1 MIFHVPTRLD
11 AQALRLHPAFGQQVT
26 RKIDVL
32 HTFPCG
38 ILQLQPLENVGHYAN
53 LCQLSTLSTAK
64 LSATPTKPVGTSAED
79 FLRWSSE
86 HCVINFFMWWQAM
99 TWRHARTW
107 PSADHLTMLL
117 WVRNVETRLSDSAP
131 DVSWS
136 RPQWKSTW
144 WEFAQTSCARC
155 FWHVRIC
162 LDHGWQ
168 CWIQARTASRLS
180 ALSQVSLA
188 DANVLG
194 PHTIMCLEQRLEV
207 VISEAPISAKR
218 RNPVEAFETND

>member
-79 FLRWSSE
+79 FLR
-86 HCVINFFMWWQAM
+86 
-99 TWRHARTW
+99 
-107 PSADHLTMLL
+107 
-117 WVRNVETRLSDSAP
+117 
-131 DVSWS
+131 
-136 RPQWKSTW
+136 
-144 WEFAQTSCARC
+144 
-155 FWHVRIC
+155 
-162 LDHGWQ
+162 
-168 CWIQARTASRLS
+168 
-180 ALSQVSLA
+180 
-188 DANVLG
+188 
-194 PHTIMCLEQRLEV
+194 
-207 VISEAPISAKR
+207 
-218 RNPVEAFETND
+218 